1 MLSWI
6 FQITII
12 SIVLIF
18 LVHYLFNFFKSTLT
32 VPKIKD
38 LVNSPTQKYESMF
51 NIITKNNSKT
61 YNKKDYNDNN
71 SFNND
76 NNSFNNDNNFND
88 NNNDNNFNDNNNEN
102 EYTLTDLLP
111 NQQTKTDMKNELKNF
126 LKKQMNPTNYVKSS
140 NNINNTTSISALD
153 SMMSNSYSEFK

>member
-6 FQITII
+6 LQITII

-61 YNKKDYNDNN
+61 HNN
-71 SFNND
+71 NGNFNND
-76 NNSFNNDNNFND
+76 NDNNTFNNDYNNDNNFN
-88 NNNDNNFNDNNNEN
+88 NNDNNNGNNEN

-111 NQQTKTDMKNELKNF
+111 TQQTKTDMKNELKNF
-126 LKKQMNPTNYVKSS
+126 LKAMIVRP
-140 NNINNTTSISALD
+140 SIVAPIQP
-153 SMMSNSYSEFK
+153 

>member
-6 FQITII
+6 LQITII

-61 YNKKDYNDNN
+61 DNKKGYNDNN
-71 SFNND
+71 TFNND
-76 NNSFNNDNNFND
+76 YNDDNNDYTD
-88 NNNDNNFNDNNNEN
+88 NNNNNNEN

-111 NQQTKTDMKNELKNF
+111 VQQTKTDMKNELKNF
-126 LKKQMNPTNYVKSS
+126 LKKQMNPTNDVKSS

-153 SMMSNSYSEFK
+153 SMMSNSYSEFR

>member
-6 FQITII
+6 LQITII

-38 LVNSPTQKYESMF
+38 LVNSPTQKYENMF
-51 NIITKNNSKT
+51 NIISKNNSKIP
-61 YNKKDYNDNN
+61 NKKDYNDNN
-71 SFNND
+71 DNIENYNDNND
-76 NNSFNNDNNFND
+76 N
-88 NNNDNNFNDNNNEN
+88 N

-111 NQQTKTDMKNELKNF
+111 TQQQNKTDMKNELKNF
-126 LKKQMNPTNYVKSS
+126 LKKQMNKSDDT
-140 NNINNTTSISALD
+140 NNTTSISALD
-153 SMMSNSYSEFK
+153 SMMSNSYSEFR